1 MFRNYVNSN
10 KDDLFEDGA
19 ELILDKLDK
28 IAISVGKALEVSM
41 NSLAEKVPFLDPLP
55 RSLSD
60 IFLA

>member
-41 NSLAEKVPFLDPLP
+41 NSLAEKVTFLDPLP

-60 IFLA
+60 ILLA